1 MIGIGTIW
9 YTYNGL
15 KMGKTKRAYSIE
27 VPKDK
32 NPINFYYEKK
42 PLVNHKW
49 YVQHRMFNTSL
60 IIIEVD

>member
-1 MIGIGTIW
+1 
-9 YTYNGL
+9 
-15 KMGKTKRAYSIE
+15 MGKTKRAYSIE